1 MSWRTNAEEVE
12 LLVVDMQ
19 EKLLSAMTNPDV
31 VEKRMA
37 QLIAGCVK
45 LGIPVS
51 FTEQYPKGLG
61 KTLES
66 LRKLA
71 PSAPVFEKT
80 RFSAG
85 EFNERLTRKKIIVA
99 GLETHICV
107 RQTIYDLILQ
117 RKTVVVVADACGSRF
132 EENKQLAL
140 MEFAADKILLTSVEA
155 LLFELLSDAEHPQF
169 KEISALI
176 K

>member
-1 MSWRTNAEEVE
+1 MSWRTQADQVE
-12 LLVVDMQ
+12 LLVVDVQ
-19 EKLLSAMTNPDV
+19 EKLLPAMPHADV
-31 VEKRMA
+31 LEKRLS
-37 QLIAGCVK
+37 QLVAGCVK

-61 KTLES
+61 KTVES
-66 LRKLA
+66 LKKLS
-71 PSAPVFEKT
+71 PSSPVFEKT

-107 RQTIYDLILQ
+107 RQTIYDLIMQ

-132 EENKQLAL
+132 QENKDLAL
-140 MEFAADKILLTSVEA
+140 TEFAADKILLTSVEA
-155 LLFELLSDAEHPQF
+155 LLFELLGDAEHPQF
-169 KEISALI
+169 KEISALV